1 MQKRSTKLIERC
13 KTLNYSQR
21 LDKLGLMS
29 LEDRHYRMD
38 MIEVFKVL
46 KSGDTIYPE
55 NFLELNDRPGR
66 INSSKLF
73 KKRNKL
79 DILCK
84 FSFTSRVVDL
94 WNNLPDAVVQSA
106 DVNAFK
112 HSFDRF
118 LGSIRGLI

>member
-1 MQKRSTKLIERC
+1 MQKRFTKIIDGC
-13 KTLNYSQR
+13 KILNYRQR
-21 LDKLGLMS
+21 LDKLGLIS

-38 MIEVFKVL
+38 MIEVFKAL
-46 KSGDTIYPE
+46 KSGDAVYPE
-55 NFLELNDRPGR
+55 KFLELSDRPGR
-66 INSSKLF
+66 KNSLKLF

-79 DILCK
+79 DLCK

-94 WNNLPDAVVQSA
+94 WNDLPDAVVQSA

-118 LGSIRGLI
+118 LGSIRGQL